1 MSKTEEKINKIM
13 DLAQEICQENDC
25 NVALSTTTDV
35 LEHKLIEIEAK
46 ITRYDDDLKL
56 QTQEFKRNV

>member
-1 MSKTEEKINKIM
+1 M